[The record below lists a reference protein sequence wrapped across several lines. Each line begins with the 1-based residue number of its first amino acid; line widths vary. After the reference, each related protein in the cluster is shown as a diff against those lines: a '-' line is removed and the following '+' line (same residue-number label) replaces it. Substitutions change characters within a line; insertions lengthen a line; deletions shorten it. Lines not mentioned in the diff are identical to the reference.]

1 MELLLLLLQVALL
14 LVIVA
19 IWRNPKVSPF
29 LPTLLLFAILMW
41 FTTPVILTVLFQGH
55 LKTYSFVNYDL
66 FLFYAVLESATLL
79 VTLLFLLSPKPYFKF
94 IVESR
99 LTEIYLNAKGALLG
113 VGIALGFTF
122 LSAALAAIYMGS
134 SYFDQNAFFF
144 LSEGSNTFNNLGSI
158 AFVQNILNCFC
169 CACFVHVWPRERQ
182 TWWLLGAL
190 ILWSLITVAL
200 QAPSGA
206 RIVMLQPFF
215 LLTLYC
221 QAQTWSP
228 RQKTIVV
235 GVGAVGTIIIGSILS
250 VAIGQARYGDRLKL
264 DDILSSSSKAADQ
277 NIASEMA
284 INLITKF
291 DSFSTGAILVERMG
305 EGRAGVQPYI
315 GALLALIPRAVLP
328 SKPTPGSFDGTIRGY
343 PTRVVAVQMGMS
355 EEAGNV
361 NVSPASI
368 AVWQFGY
375 FGLLI
380 MILANVLH
388 LYLINSLL
396 LAPSVLFKSLAF
408 FLVGLPALMTIYAPP
423 DILLMNLERI
433 CLVFLV
439 MFAIYHFLQRRLLQ
453 RQSWQRTSAYSDRSF
468 GEV

>member
-1 MELLLLLLQVALL
+1 MELLLILLQIALL
-14 LVIVA
+14 LVIIA
-19 IWRNPKVSPF
+19 IWRNPKVSPH
-29 LPTLLLFAILMW
+29 LPTLLLFMILMW
-41 FTTPVILTVLFQGH
+41 FTTPVVLTVLFQGY
-55 LKTYSFVNYDL
+55 LKTYSYVNYDL
-66 FLFYAVLESATLL
+66 FLFYAVLEGVTLL
-79 VTLLFLLSPKPYFKF
+79 VTLLFLLGPKPYFNF

-99 LTEIYLNAKGALLG
+99 LTEIYLNPNGALLG

-122 LSAALAAIYMGS
+122 LTAALAAIYMGS

-158 AFVQNILNCFC
+158 AFIQNILSCFC
-169 CACFVHVWPRERQ
+169 CACFIHLWPGERQ
-182 TWWLLGAL
+182 TWWLLGGL
-190 ILWSLITVAL
+190 ILWALITVGL

-206 RIVMLQPFF
+206 RIAMLQPFF
-215 LLTLYC
+215 LMVLYC
-221 QAQTWSP
+221 QAQPWSS
-228 RQKTIVV
+228 RQKATIV

-264 DDILSSSSKAADQ
+264 DDILSNSSKAADQ
-277 NIASEMA
+277 NIVSEMA

-315 GALLALIPRAVLP
+315 GALLAMIPRAVLP
-328 SKPTPGSFDGTIRGY
+328 SKPIPGSFDGTIRGY

-375 FGLLI
+375 LGLLV
-380 MILANVLH
+380 MVLANVLH

-396 LAPSVLFKSLAF
+396 LAPSVFFKSLAF

-433 CLVFLV
+433 VLVFLL
-439 MFAIYHFLQRRLLQ
+439 MFAIHYILQRQLLK
-453 RQSWQRTSAYSDRSF
+453 RQSWQRPMAVKI
-468 GEV
+468 EA

>member
-1 MELLLLLLQVALL
+1 MELLLILLQIALL
-14 LVIVA
+14 LVIIA
-19 IWRNPKVSPF
+19 IWRNPKVSPH
-29 LPTLLLFAILMW
+29 LPTLLLFMILMW
-41 FTTPVILTVLFQGH
+41 FTTPVVLTVLFQGY
-55 LKTYSFVNYDL
+55 LKTYSYVNYDL
-66 FLFYAVLESATLL
+66 FLFYAVLESVTLL
-79 VTLLFLLSPKPYFKF
+79 VTLLFLLGPKPYFNF

-99 LTEIYLNAKGALLG
+99 LTEIYLNPNGALLG

-122 LSAALAAIYMGS
+122 LTAALAAIYMGS

-158 AFVQNILNCFC
+158 AFIQNILSCFC
-169 CACFVHVWPRERQ
+169 CACFIHLWPGERQ
-182 TWWLLGAL
+182 TWWLLGGL
-190 ILWSLITVAL
+190 ILWGLITVGL

-206 RIVMLQPFF
+206 RIAMLQPFF
-215 LLTLYC
+215 LMVLYC
-221 QAQTWSP
+221 QAQPWSS
-228 RQKTIVV
+228 RQKATIV

-264 DDILSSSSKAADQ
+264 DDILSNSSKAADQ
-277 NIASEMA
+277 NIVSEMA

-315 GALLALIPRAVLP
+315 GALLAMIPRAVLP
-328 SKPTPGSFDGTIRGY
+328 SKPIPGSFDGTIRGY

-375 FGLLI
+375 LGLLV
-380 MILANVLH
+380 MVLANVLH

-396 LAPSVLFKSLAF
+396 LAPSVFFKSLAF

-433 CLVFLV
+433 VLVFLL
-439 MFAIYHFLQRRLLQ
+439 MFAIHYILQRQLLK
-453 RQSWQRTSAYSDRSF
+453 RQSWQRPMAVKI
-468 GEV
+468 EA

>member
-1 MELLLLLLQVALL
+1 MELLLILLQIALL

-19 IWRNPKVSPF
+19 IWRNPKVSPH
-29 LPTLLLFAILMW
+29 LPTLLLFMILMW
-41 FTTPVILTVLFQGH
+41 FTTPVILTVLFQGY
-55 LKTYSFVNYDL
+55 LKTYSYVNYEL
-66 FLFYAVLESATLL
+66 FLFYAVLESVTLL
-79 VTLLFLLSPKPYFKF
+79 VTLLFLLGTKPYFNF

-99 LTEIYLNAKGALLG
+99 LTEIYLNPKGALLG
-113 VGIALGFTF
+113 VAIALGFTF
-122 LSAALAAIYMGS
+122 LTAALAAVYMGS

-158 AFVQNILNCFC
+158 AFIQNILSCFC
-169 CACFVHVWPRERQ
+169 CACFVHLWPGERQ
-182 TWWLLGAL
+182 TWWLLGGL
-190 ILWSLITVAL
+190 ILWALITVGL

-206 RIVMLQPFF
+206 RIAMLQPFF
-215 LLTLYC
+215 LMVLYC
-221 QAQTWSP
+221 QAQPWSS
-228 RQKTIVV
+228 RQKATIV

-264 DDILSSSSKAADQ
+264 NDILSNSSKAADQ
-277 NIASEMA
+277 NIVSEMA

-315 GALLALIPRAVLP
+315 GALLAMIPRAVLP
-328 SKPTPGSFDGTIRGY
+328 SKPIPGSFDGTIRGY

-361 NVSPASI
+361 NVAPASI

-375 FGLLI
+375 FGLLV

-396 LAPSVLFKSLAF
+396 LAPSLFFKSLAF

-433 CLVFLV
+433 GLVFLL
-439 MFAIYHFLQRRLLQ
+439 MFAIHYILQRQMLK
-453 RQSWQRTSAYSDRSF
+453 RQSWQRPMGVKIEA
-468 GEV
+468 

>member
-1 MELLLLLLQVALL
+1 MELLLLLLQIALL
-14 LVIVA
+14 LVLVA
-19 IWRNPKVSPF
+19 IWRNPKVSPH
-29 LPTLLLFAILMW
+29 LPTMLLFMILMW
-41 FTTPVILTVLFQGH
+41 FTTPVILTVVFQGH
-55 LKTYSFVNYDL
+55 VKTYSFVNYDL
-66 FLFYAVLESATLL
+66 FLFYAVLESVALL
-79 VTLLFLLSPKPYFKF
+79 FTLLFLLAPKPYFQF

-99 LTEIYLNAKGALLG
+99 LTEIYLNSRGALLG

-122 LSAALAAIYMGS
+122 LTAALAAIYMGS
-134 SYFDQNAFFF
+134 SYFEQNAFFF
-144 LSEGSNTFNNLGSI
+144 LSEGSDTFNNLGSV
-158 AFVQNILNCFC
+158 AFIQTILSCFC
-169 CACFVHVWPRERQ
+169 CACFVQGWPREKQ
-182 TWWLLGAL
+182 TWWLLAGL
-190 ILWSLITVAL
+190 ILWALITVGL

-206 RIVMLQPFF
+206 RIAMLQPFF
-215 LLTLYC
+215 LLALYC
-221 QAQTWSP
+221 QAQPWSL
-228 RQKTIVV
+228 RQKATVV
-235 GVGAVGTIIIGSILS
+235 GVGAVGTIVIGSILS

-264 DDILSSSSKAADQ
+264 DDILSSSTQAADQ
-277 NIASEMA
+277 NIVNEMA
-284 INLITKF
+284 VNLITKF

-315 GALLALIPRAVLP
+315 GALLAMIPRAVLP

-375 FGLLI
+375 FGLVV

-396 LAPSVLFKSLAF
+396 LAPSVFFKSLAF
-408 FLVGLPALMTIYAPP
+408 FLIGLPALMTLYASP
-423 DILLMNLERI
+423 DILLMNMERI
-433 CLVFLV
+433 GLVFLLL
-439 MFAIYHFLQRRLLQ
+439 FAIYYVLQRREQQ
-453 RQSWQRTSAYSDRSF
+453 RESWQRTNAARGY